1 MNRIMGMSILAAA
14 VSMMAA
20 LSCTDG
26 KEQTEAQT
34 GEKNITVQER
44 VEIDHVGGSFSVN
57 VEANFGFLVEPQD
70 AWIEFDRLDGTKVWF
85 TAAANEG
92 YEDRVGKI
100 RFTDPERKFFYKET
114 RVSQKYD
121 RNPEMSKSLSL
132 VDKSATAETKALYA
146 NLWDLAARGFMF
158 GHHDDLWYG
167 RYWYNKPGESDTKAV
182 CGDYPGVFSVDMG
195 PIMDNRYD
203 NAENAIRRRV
213 IIEAY
218 DRGEVITMCC
228 HLNNPHTGGDSW
240 DNSSNEVVKSILTE
254 GHATRTKYLQWLDRC
269 ADFANNLRGS
279 DGKLIPI
286 IFRPYHE
293 HTQTWSW
300 WGSKCTTED
309 EFIRFW
315 QFTVTYLRDT
325 RGVRNF
331 IYAVS
336 PQMDENYEDKGK
348 GKTRERLTFRW
359 PGDDYVDFLGMDCY
373 HYSWKQAF
381 KTNIEEMSKLSLEKN
396 KPCGV
401 TETGPEGFDWTDYW
415 TNHILAC
422 AMNQRISF
430 IVMWRNKYVGSNE
443 NDRHFYSVYP
453 GHPSE
458 DDFRE
463 MYDSPQTFFSK
474 DLPDMYTMPKGYE
487 VR

>member
-1 MNRIMGMSILAAA
+1 MNRLMGMSILTAA
-14 VSMMAA
+14 VMMMAA
-20 LSCTDG
+20 LSCTGG
-26 KEQTEAQT
+26 KEQSGTPADERSI
-34 GEKNITVQER
+34 NVQER
-44 VEIDHVGGSFSVN
+44 LEIGHDAGPFSVS
-57 VEANFGFLVEPQD
+57 VEANFEFKVESLSE
-70 AWIEFDRLDGTKVWF
+70 WIEFDRIEGNDVWF
-85 TAAANEG
+85 IAEPNSQTAS
-92 YEDRVGKI
+92 RLGKVK
-100 RFTDPERKFFYKET
+100 FTDPKDRFFYKEV
-114 RVSQKYD
+114 RISQEGNPNSVITLSLAD
-121 RNPEMSKSLSL
+121 RN
-132 VDKSATAETKALYA
+132 ATYETKALYA
-146 NLWDLAARGFMF
+146 NLWDLAATGFMF

-167 RYWYNKPGESDTKAV
+167 RYWYNEPGESDTKSV
-182 CGDYPGVFSVDMG
+182 CGDYPAVFSVDMG
-195 PIMDNRYD
+195 PIMDDRHD

-240 DNSSNEVVKSILTE
+240 DNKSNDVVKSILTE

-269 ADFANNLRGS
+269 ADFANTLKGS

-309 EFIRFW
+309 EFIKFW

-325 RGVRNF
+325 KGVRNF
-331 IYAVS
+331 IYAIS
-336 PQMDENYEDKGK
+336 PQMDEDYKG
-348 GKTRERLTFRW
+348 GETDRLTFRW
-359 PGDDYVDFLGMDCY
+359 PGDEYVDFLGMDCY
-373 HYSWKQAF
+373 HYNWKQAF
-381 KTNIEEMSKLSLEKN
+381 KKNMDAMSALSLEKK

-401 TETGPEGFDWTDYW
+401 TETGPEGFDWKDYW
-415 TNHILAC
+415 TDHILAS
-422 AMNQRISF
+422 ALNQRISM

-458 DDFRE
+458 DDFRV
-463 MYDSPQTFFSK
+463 MYDSPKTFFSK

-487 VR
+487 VK